1 MIDNFVKNKDI
12 TDVFKKYMDKY
23 MGKNYALDSIVNTI
37 MITQGYVSYFCEN
50 YINEKNILFD
60 NKKKFW
66 TILEEYFYGT
76 EDYFNNY
83 S

>member
-37 MITQGYVSYFCEN
+37 MITQNRFESRSV
-50 YINEKNILFD
+50 
-60 NKKKFW
+60 
-66 TILEEYFYGT
+66 
-76 EDYFNNY
+76 Y
-83 S
+83 SD